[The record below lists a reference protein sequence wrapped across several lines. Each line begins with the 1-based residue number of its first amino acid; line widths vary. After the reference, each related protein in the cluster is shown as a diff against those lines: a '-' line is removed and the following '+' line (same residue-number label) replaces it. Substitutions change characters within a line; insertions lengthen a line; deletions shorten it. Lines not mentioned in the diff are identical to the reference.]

1 MKNLLVLLIAFSAI
15 SALQAQPKEIRYI
28 REDWPNSQTDYA
40 SLQRGG
46 IINVG
51 LGNGEWGYGFLG
63 VEMEGT
69 MKVVIEMISSTP
81 FSKSDPNSF
90 AGFIIDYHTAKGYTK
105 RMLLSIG
112 MHDET
117 RWDVTPTYGSHNKGN
132 DLRYLGLRNSY
143 EIDFGTYA
151 PAGWDG
157 KVIFTVG
164 IQNAG
169 INSSISAKWLYPNF
183 YNY

>member
-69 MKVVIEMISSTP
+69 M
-81 FSKSDPNSF
+81 
-90 AGFIIDYHTAKGYTK
+90 
-105 RMLLSIG
+105 
-112 MHDET
+112 
-117 RWDVTPTYGSHNKGN
+117 
-132 DLRYLGLRNSY
+132 
-143 EIDFGTYA
+143 
-151 PAGWDG
+151 
-157 KVIFTVG
+157 
-164 IQNAG
+164 
-169 INSSISAKWLYPNF
+169 
-183 YNY
+183 